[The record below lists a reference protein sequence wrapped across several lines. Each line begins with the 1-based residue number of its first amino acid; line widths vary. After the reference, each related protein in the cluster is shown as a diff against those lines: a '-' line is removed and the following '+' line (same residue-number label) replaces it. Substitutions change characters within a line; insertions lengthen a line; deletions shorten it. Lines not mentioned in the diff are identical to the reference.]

1 MVTKIQFK
9 RCFFLSPDSTNNSI
23 TLVQNGFNHTNR
35 KFKSKGNKKR
45 GGLFSV
51 LNPHK
56 EPESRAQ
63 TSPIKRSLLYGRTV
77 HLERIHSLQAH
88 THYTVTQATRAG
100 DRLAPWP
107 WCFFCFVFFFYR
119 AIDATVTVASQFG
132 PSLSTLLQNSH
143 QCVKYSRSPHWGP
156 FPPNVTKKH

>member
-107 WCFFCFVFFFYR
+107 
-119 AIDATVTVASQFG
+119 
-132 PSLSTLLQNSH
+132 
-143 QCVKYSRSPHWGP
+143 
-156 FPPNVTKKH
+156 